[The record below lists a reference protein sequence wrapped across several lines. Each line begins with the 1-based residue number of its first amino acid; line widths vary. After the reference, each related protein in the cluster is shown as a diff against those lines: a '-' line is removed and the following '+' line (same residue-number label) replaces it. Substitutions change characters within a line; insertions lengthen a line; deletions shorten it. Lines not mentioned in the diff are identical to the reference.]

1 MTTAQTALRSI
12 ALAQPATIRV
22 FERYHL
28 DYCCG
33 GNRPLAQACSEKGI
47 DTDEVLAAIV
57 EATAAPKPAEDFTQA
72 TPTEL
77 IRHIVSTH
85 HAYVKAELPRL
96 LPMAAKVAAKHGPV
110 HPEFTQ
116 IERQLQALATELS
129 NHLTKEELILFPYIE
144 ALDRFRNGEGDAPH
158 ACFNT
163 VESPI
168 RAMMN
173 EHENAGALLDSM
185 RSATRNFTPPEG
197 ACPTTVGLMDGLDA
211 FERDLHRHVHLENNL
226 LFPLAIEL
234 EKTLAAARS

>member
-1 MTTAQTALRSI
+1 MTTAQSALRSI

-33 GNRPLAQACSEKGI
+33 GSRALAQACSEKGI
-47 DTDEVLAAIV
+47 DTDEVLAAIE

-72 TPTEL
+72 TPIEL
-77 IRHIVSTH
+77 IRHIVSRH

-116 IERQLQALATELS
+116 VQRQLKALATELTE
-129 NHLTKEELILFPYIE
+129 HLTKEELILFPYIE
-144 ALDRFRNGEGDAPH
+144 ALDRFRNGDGDAPH

-173 EHENAGALLDSM
+173 EHESAGALLDSM
-185 RSATRNFTPPEG
+185 RAATKNFMAPEG

-226 LFPLAIEL
+226 LFPLAIDL
-234 EKTLAAARS
+234 EKKLAAERS